1 MNISRSRIQIEPD
14 TLSIG
19 DLLSPD
25 NTQVKS
31 TRESTG
37 QRLVFKVSHNPVCFL
52 ILETIFPDEQPPAW
66 DVKFLEEVAPN
77 QFEAS
82 RLSYKRPEVVGVD
95 TVVPEKEQEE

>member
-1 MNISRSRIQIEPD
+1 MNIGQSRIQIEPD

-25 NTQVKS
+25 TQVKS
-31 TRESTG
+31 TREGSG
-37 QRLVFKVSHNPVCFL
+37 QRLAFKVSHNPVCFL

-82 RLSYKRPEVVGVD
+82 RLSYKRPEVAGVG
-95 TVVPEKEQEE
+95 TAIPEEQEEE